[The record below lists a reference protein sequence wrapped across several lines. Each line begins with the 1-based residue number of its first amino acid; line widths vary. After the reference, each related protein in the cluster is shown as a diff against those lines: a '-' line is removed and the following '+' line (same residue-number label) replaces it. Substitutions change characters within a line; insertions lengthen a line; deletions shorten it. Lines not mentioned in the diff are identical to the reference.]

1 MEKFLL
7 PGRGDREI
15 CALLS
20 GRSQMKGDGVSQ
32 TKDHSKLGIKQHLV
46 ESLGLQA
53 HQNICVDQEVSTQNE
68 EKMVAESGEKLS
80 YGNCPLFPSPLSKI
94 V

>member
-20 GRSQMKGDGVSQ
+20 GRSQMNGDGVSQ

-53 HQNICVDQEVSTQNE
+53 HQNICVDQEVSAQNE
-68 EKMVAESGEKLS
+68 EKLVAESGEKVS
-80 YGNCPLFPSPLSKI
+80 YGNCPLSLSSF
-94 V
+94 

>member
-1 MEKFLL
+1 MSTCRRRPGEKFLL

-20 GRSQMKGDGVSQ
+20 GRSQRKGDGVSQ
-32 TKDHSKLGIKQHLV
+32 TKDHSKLVIKQHLV

-53 HQNICVDQEVSTQNE
+53 HQNICVDQGVCTQKA
-68 EKMVAESGEKLS
+68 EKLAVESG
-80 YGNCPLFPSPLSKI
+80 
-94 V
+94 

>member
-32 TKDHSKLGIKQHLV
+32 TKAHSKLGIKQHLV
-46 ESLGLQA
+46 ESPGLQA
-53 HQNICVDQEVSTQNE
+53 HQNICVDQEVSAQNE
-68 EKMVAESGEKLS
+68 EKLVAESGEKVS
-80 YGNCPLFPSPLSKI
+80 YGNCPLSLSSF
-94 V
+94 